1 MDFIFEFLA
10 ELVIGLISGIVGFF
24 IGFFVGYGVAAIIE
38 ALSVA
43 FATLYRNLVSSA
55 TKLFGS
61 LKEAT
66 EHYLAVIA
74 QHLDKNWSK
83 IESQLRRELGYS
95 TEWLIAIFSER
106 QQSFVQILHPRSYQ
120 EKSLM
125 FSLGPADSKAQLP
138 TKQNPVMTVLSL
150 S

>member
-24 IGFFVGYGVAAIIE
+24 IGYAVGYGVAAIIE

-43 FATLYRNLVSSA
+43 FANLYRNLVSSA
-55 TKLFGS
+55 TKVFGF

-74 QHLDKNWSK
+74 QQLDKNWSK

-95 TEWLIAIFSER
+95 TEWMIAIFSD
-106 QQSFVQILHPRSYQ
+106 QQKSFVQILHPRSYQ
-120 EKSLM
+120 EKSMM
-125 FSLGPADSKAQLP
+125 FSFGRADSKAQLP
-138 TKQNPVMTVLSL
+138 SKQNPVMTVLSL
-150 S
+150 